1 MNAGRDNRF
10 FYGWYV
16 AATCLLVYLFTN
28 GMSIFVPQNLFP
40 RFMETFAATEGEV
53 SRTVAVMFLVTMFL
67 APFGGALIDRFG
79 PIRVIRIGLIVMAIC
94 FTAYP
99 FAQSIQQLI
108 VIHLGLGFGLVLGGL
123 LVNVVILSNWFV
135 RRRGAVVGLLASMSS
150 LGGFMLPIL
159 ISPLV
164 TSPEYGWRWGYA
176 TLTAA
181 FWLLALVPG
190 FLILKN
196 SPADVGQYPDGD
208 AAPAGAAGDAAGDE
222 LEGVSFSTA
231 LKSRTIYV
239 LAIGSSCLWFT
250 FQGINSQIQIFLELE
265 AGLSPVGATRLYASI
280 FGFSVAGKFI
290 FGALSDHFPERY
302 VMRASS
308 TLLLIGCLS
317 IFTFDA
323 GAFGL
328 TNNVYQLVAFT
339 VLFGLGYGGS
349 FTMIQLVAVESFGRR
364 SLGKLLG
371 IIIGIDSFG
380 GMLGTILPGQMK
392 TATGSYLFPFTVV
405 SIVAFA
411 ALLNVLLIKPVPAAP
426 RDTDDDPGEPAPTP

>member
-16 AATCLLVYLFTN
+16 AAACLLIYMFTN

-40 RFMETFAATEGEV
+40 RFMETFAASEGEV

-108 VIHLGLGFGLVLGGL
+108 LIHVGLGFGLVLGGL

-164 TSPEYGWRWGYA
+164 NSPEYGWRWGYGA
-176 TLTAA
+176 LTAA
-181 FWLLALVPG
+181 FWLLALIPG

-196 SPADVGQYPDGD
+196 SPADVGQHTDGD
-208 AAPAGAAGDAAGDE
+208 AAPAGAAENAAADE
-222 LEGVSFSTA
+222 LEGVSFATA
-231 LKSRTIYV
+231 MRSRTIYV

-250 FQGINSQIQIFLELE
+250 FQGINSQIQIFFELE
-265 AGLSPVGATRLYASI
+265 AGLSPIEATRLYASI
-280 FGFSVAGKFI
+280 FGFSVAGKFL
-290 FGALSDHFPERY
+290 FGAISDRYPKRY

-308 TLLLIGCLS
+308 ALLLIGCLS
-317 IFTFDA
+317 IFSFNA

-328 TNNVYQLVAFT
+328 TSNVYQLALFT
-339 VLFGLGYGGS
+339 ILFGLGYGGS

-364 SLGKLLG
+364 ALGKLLG

-405 SIVAFA
+405 SVVAFA
-411 ALLNVLLIKPVPAAP
+411 ALINVLLIKPVPATS
-426 RDTDDDPGEPAPTP
+426 RDSGESPATP